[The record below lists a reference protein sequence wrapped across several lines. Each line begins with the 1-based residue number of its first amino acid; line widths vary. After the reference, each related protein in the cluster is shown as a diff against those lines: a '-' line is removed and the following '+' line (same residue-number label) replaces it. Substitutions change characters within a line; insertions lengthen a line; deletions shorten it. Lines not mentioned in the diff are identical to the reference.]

1 MTNLVRNICPV
12 CDNPDRK
19 KIEQLLAQNAGIS
32 VLAVTYAVDEH
43 ALRKHRDHH
52 MRGVAIRLGQD
63 ALTLLRELARNA
75 EQSEII
81 MTWAMERAKYPIAL
95 GAIKQHRETL
105 VAIAKITG
113 ADRQLDPRV
122 VVPHWDKIKSII
134 LKVAESHPE
143 VGTDLIEA
151 IGKVEEGQ

>member
-1 MTNLVRNICPV
+1 MANLVRNICPL
-12 CDNPDRK
+12 CDHPDRK
-19 KIEQLLAQNAGIS
+19 KIEQLLGQGAEIS
-32 VLAVTYAVDEH
+32 VLALTYGLEQNN
-43 ALRKHRDHH
+43 LRRHRDHH

-75 EQSEII
+75 EQAEII

-122 VVPHWDKIKSII
+122 VVPHWDKIKGII
-134 LKVAESHPE
+134 LKVAETHPE